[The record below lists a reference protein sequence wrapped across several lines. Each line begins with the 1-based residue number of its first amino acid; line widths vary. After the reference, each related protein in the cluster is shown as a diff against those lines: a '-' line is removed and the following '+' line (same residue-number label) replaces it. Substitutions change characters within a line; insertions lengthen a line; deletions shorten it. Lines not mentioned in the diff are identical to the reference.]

1 MNAMHPN
8 QTVASMTPSHG
19 DEEQHDKAGN
29 FVYQAATILAIV
41 LFLISF

>member
-1 MNAMHPN
+1 MNAMHPE
-8 QTVASMTPSHG
+8 QTVATMAPSHAH
-19 DEEQHDKAGN
+19 EEQHDNTGN